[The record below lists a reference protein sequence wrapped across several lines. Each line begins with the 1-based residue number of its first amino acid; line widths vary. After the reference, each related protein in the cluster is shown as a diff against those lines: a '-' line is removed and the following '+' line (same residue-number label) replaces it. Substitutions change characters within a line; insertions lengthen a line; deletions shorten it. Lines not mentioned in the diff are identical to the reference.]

1 MGRTSTGNPK
11 GIVSLKRTSGSYVIG
26 KIQVL
31 KEHYERL
38 GRVSVHYQFDDSWK
52 EHEVEDYSEMSYPQS
67 YEVLDS

>member
-38 GRVSVHYQFDDSWK
+38 GRASVDYQFDDSWRK
-52 EHEVEDYSEMSYPQS
+52 SMKWKSIVRCLIHRAMRY
-67 YEVLDS
+67 